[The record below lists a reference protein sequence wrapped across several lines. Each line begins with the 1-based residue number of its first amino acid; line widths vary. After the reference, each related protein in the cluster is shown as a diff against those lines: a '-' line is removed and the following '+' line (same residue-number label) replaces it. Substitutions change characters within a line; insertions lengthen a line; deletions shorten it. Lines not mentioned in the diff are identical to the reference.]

1 MSPALKWALIA
12 IPAGVV
18 AALAA
23 LATVSSSAPAAGHGP
38 DVGRSPES
46 GTAQQTCADDVSIE
60 IQGLADRVDYSFK
73 DPPDYTADDD
83 LGIFFQVT
91 NSSCQAVDLEV
102 ELVGSVSEATIHNR
116 DPDDTN
122 ACLEGCTISAEG
134 IFYGNVGWDLGRHP
148 NTQQEYV
155 VGTVKITG
163 PDGFVDQ
170 TPSNNTHT
178 SAAWI
183 NIVNPESATATSTPT
198 PTPTATATPTATP
211 TSTATSTPTPTPPAT
226 NTHTPTPTA
235 TPTPTPPATNTHT
248 PTPTATPTPTP
259 PATNTHTPTPTA
271 TPTPTPP
278 ATNTHTPTPTAT
290 PTPTPPAT
298 NTHTP
303 TPTAT
308 PTPTPPATNTHTPTP
323 TATPTPTPPATNTHT
338 PTPTA
343 TPTPTPPATN
353 THTPTPTATPTLT
366 PPATNTHTPT
376 PTATPT
382 PTSPATSTHTPTPTA
397 TPTPMLPATSTH
409 TPTPTATPTPTPP
422 ATNTHTPTPTATP
435 TPTPLPATNTPTLT
449 PTTTPTLTPTP
460 AQSPQVELEIS
471 RLASIVG
478 VAGGPVAVKVGVNS
492 LDDVVRTATLQL
504 HYLGGGTF
512 ELLDEASD
520 VSIAPNASTDVDLE
534 WNTSGYAIGVHP
546 LFLSVLTPDLADT
559 LDTAAFDV
567 VLVSTEAVFV
577 LVGSASATRGNVV
590 GLVSKPSIVTP
601 PVYPATAT
609 PTPSSTPTPTA
620 TPTTTPT
627 ATPTATAT
635 PTPTPTPTVTP
646 PPHTNAEISGISSDP
661 SSTAIQGQ
669 WVEISVTVLNNGSAE
684 VVAPVKLSFPSPDK
698 QPETVTLRVPANQTA
713 TANFTWKTRHY
724 EVGAHTL
731 RAELLLENN
740 VTTGLT
746 ESAITVRLLAPTI
759 SASIAGITNDPE
771 LPVVGEPVLVSVA
784 VRNEGILPAN
794 IPVTL
799 HFPSNNKQP
808 ETRRPHAE
816 PGETVHAN
824 FTWRTGNYQP
834 GNHEFRVEA
843 PAAERTFTVNLAA
856 PKVDFR
862 VVEVHGPNPDVPIVQ
877 GDSID
882 VSALVT
888 NAGPQE
894 GHATVLLRDAQR
906 DRVMYSENLELQAHE
921 SQVVGFTW
929 KTSRY
934 DLGTYR
940 LQIMVDA
947 ANDTNRGNDV
957 SELGAATIVDDRDI
971 TIGYRGS
978 LLDAQFLG
986 RLGQPDLPSAPN
998 FSIASISW
1006 TPEEPVVGDAV
1017 SIGVEIINHGTT
1029 TISVPITLYFP
1040 SEDKQPETR
1049 RPRIGGG
1056 DTATAT
1062 FTWRT
1067 SRYPPGNHSFHL
1079 ENADGTETFSIDLL
1093 PPTVDFRVVEV
1104 HRPNPDVPI
1113 VQGDSIDVSALV
1125 RNVGPQ
1131 EGRATVLLRDA
1142 QRDRVMYSESV
1153 ALQAHESQVV
1163 DFTWKTSRYDLGTY
1177 RLQITVDAANDTN
1190 RGNDVSEL
1198 GAATIVDDRDITIG
1212 YGGSSP
1218 DALFLGRLAQPD
1230 LPSAP
1235 NFSIE
1240 SISWAPEAPVV
1251 GDAVSITVE
1260 IANHGTSSI
1269 SVPITLYFPSEDKQ
1283 PETRRPR
1290 IGGGYTATA
1299 TFTWRTSRYE
1309 PGSHSFRVETGN
1321 DSETFSIPLLPQTV
1335 DFEVVEIR
1343 APNPAYP
1350 IVKGDWVEVAALV
1363 RNNGK
1368 YEGRATI
1375 SLWDMTHHRLMYED
1389 GISLKASESGV
1400 VEFTWKTLRYELGEH
1415 LLQVDA
1421 EAEYDTDT
1429 SNNNS
1434 DVVPTE
1440 ILTNRDI
1447 TLGFPEDYK
1456 GPQRSAPNSPARIKT
1471 PAVSAI
1477 DIAVFG
1483 PDPAATM
1490 TAQFAPVFENPEVSR
1505 STETPTQT
1513 GRQISPQDNS
1523 FAPSPFQCAQNQ
1535 HVAMGS
1541 LSGGEQ
1547 CPGVWALVR

>member
-1 MSPALKWALIA
+1 M
-12 IPAGVV
+12 
-18 AALAA
+18 
-23 LATVSSSAPAAGHGP
+23 
-38 DVGRSPES
+38 
-46 GTAQQTCADDVSIE
+46 
-60 IQGLADRVDYSFK
+60 
-73 DPPDYTADDD
+73 
-83 LGIFFQVT
+83 
-91 NSSCQAVDLEV
+91 
-102 ELVGSVSEATIHNR
+102 
-116 DPDDTN
+116 
-122 ACLEGCTISAEG
+122 
-134 IFYGNVGWDLGRHP
+134 
-148 NTQQEYV
+148 
-155 VGTVKITG
+155 
-163 PDGFVDQ
+163 
-170 TPSNNTHT
+170 
-178 SAAWI
+178 
-183 NIVNPESATATSTPT
+183 
-198 PTPTATATPTATP
+198 
-211 TSTATSTPTPTPPAT
+211 
-226 NTHTPTPTA
+226 
-235 TPTPTPPATNTHT
+235 
-248 PTPTATPTPTP
+248 
-259 PATNTHTPTPTA
+259 
-271 TPTPTPP
+271 
-278 ATNTHTPTPTAT
+278 
-290 PTPTPPAT
+290 
-298 NTHTP
+298 
-303 TPTAT
+303 
-308 PTPTPPATNTHTPTP
+308 
-323 TATPTPTPPATNTHT
+323 
-338 PTPTA
+338 
-343 TPTPTPPATN
+343 
-353 THTPTPTATPTLT
+353 
-366 PPATNTHTPT
+366 
-376 PTATPT
+376 
-382 PTSPATSTHTPTPTA
+382 
-397 TPTPMLPATSTH
+397 
-409 TPTPTATPTPTPP
+409 
-422 ATNTHTPTPTATP
+422 
-435 TPTPLPATNTPTLT
+435 
-449 PTTTPTLTPTP
+449 
-460 AQSPQVELEIS
+460 
-471 RLASIVG
+471 
-478 VAGGPVAVKVGVNS
+478 AVKVGINS
-492 LDDVVRTATLQL
+492 LDDEVRTATLQL

-512 ELLDEASD
+512 DLLDEASD

-534 WNTSGYAIGVHP
+534 WNTSGYEVGVHP

-646 PPHTNAEISGISSDP
+646 PPHTDAEISGISSDP

-669 WVEISVTVLNNGSAE
+669 WVEISVRVQNNGNAE
-684 VVAPVKLSFPSPDK
+684 VGVPVKLSFPSPDK
-698 QPETVTLRVPANQTA
+698 QPETVTLRVLANQTA

-724 EVGAHTL
+724 DVGAHTL

-771 LPVVGEPVLVSVA
+771 LAVVGEPVLVSVV

-816 PGETVHAN
+816 PGETVYAN

-843 PAAERTFTVNLAA
+843 PGAERTFTVNLAA

-862 VVEVHGPNPDVPIVQ
+862 VVEVYGSSSDVPIMQ

-882 VSALVT
+882 VSALVR
-888 NAGPQE
+888 NAGPQD
-894 GHATVLLRDAQR
+894 GRATVLLRDAQR
-906 DRVMYSENLELQAHE
+906 DRVIQSESVALQPHE
-921 SQVVGFTW
+921 SQVVDFTW

-947 ANDTNRGNDV
+947 PNDTNRGNDV
-957 SELGAATIVDDRDI
+957 SDLGVATIVDDRDI
-971 TIGYRGS
+971 TIGYGGS
-978 LLDAQFLG
+978 SPDAQFLG
-986 RLGQPDLPSAPN
+986 RLAQPDLPSAPN
-998 FSIASISW
+998 FSIKSISW

-1017 SIGVEIINHGTT
+1017 SIGVEIVNHGTSA
-1029 TISVPITLYFP
+1029 ISVPITLHFP

-1056 DTATAT
+1056 DTATVN

-1067 SRYPPGNHSFHL
+1067 SRYPPGNHSFRI
-1079 ENADGTETFSIDLL
+1079 ETANGNQTFSIDLL

-1104 HRPNPDVPI
+1104 HGPSPDEPI

-1125 RNVGPQ
+1125 RNAGPQ

-1142 QRDRVMYSESV
+1142 QRDRVMYSDTV
-1153 ALQAHESQVV
+1153 ALEARESEVV

-1212 YGGSSP
+1212 YRGSLP
-1218 DALFLGRLAQPD
+1218 DAQFLGRLTKPE
-1230 LPSAP
+1230 LPAAP
-1235 NFSIE
+1235 NFSIQAITWTPKE
-1240 SISWAPEAPVV
+1240 PVV

-1290 IGGGYTATA
+1290 IGGGDTATA

-1309 PGSHSFRVETGN
+1309 PGTHSFRVENAGGT
-1321 DSETFSIPLLPQTV
+1321 ETFSIDLLPPTVDFEVVETHGPSPDVPIVQGDSVDISALITNAGPQGGRATVLLRDAQRDRVMYSENIALEARESEVVDFTWKTSRYDLGTYRLQIAVDAANDTNRGNDVSDLGFATIVDDRDITIGYGGSSPDTQFLGRLAQPDLPSAPNFSIKSISWTPEEPVVGDAVSIQVAIANHGTSVISVPITLHFPSEDKQPETRRPRIGGGETATATFTWRTSRYPPGNHSFRIETRNVNETFHIALVPPTV
-1335 DFEVVEIR
+1335 DFEVVEIH

-1363 RNNGK
+1363 RNKGK

-1375 SLWDMTHHRLMYED
+1375 SLWDMIHHRLMYED
-1389 GISLKASESGV
+1389 SISLKAGESDV

-1415 LLQVDA
+1415 RLKVEA
-1421 EAEYDTDT
+1421 EAENDIDT
-1429 SNNNS
+1429 SNNQS

-1471 PAVSAI
+1471 PGVSAI
-1477 DIAVFG
+1477 EIAVFG

-1505 STETPTQT
+1505 ATETPTQT
-1513 GRQISPQDNS
+1513 TSGTSARDDS

-1535 HVAMGS
+1535 YVAMGS
-1541 LSGGEQ
+1541 RSGGEQ

>member
-1 MSPALKWALIA
+1 M
-12 IPAGVV
+12 
-18 AALAA
+18 
-23 LATVSSSAPAAGHGP
+23 
-38 DVGRSPES
+38 
-46 GTAQQTCADDVSIE
+46 
-60 IQGLADRVDYSFK
+60 
-73 DPPDYTADDD
+73 
-83 LGIFFQVT
+83 
-91 NSSCQAVDLEV
+91 
-102 ELVGSVSEATIHNR
+102 
-116 DPDDTN
+116 
-122 ACLEGCTISAEG
+122 
-134 IFYGNVGWDLGRHP
+134 
-148 NTQQEYV
+148 
-155 VGTVKITG
+155 
-163 PDGFVDQ
+163 
-170 TPSNNTHT
+170 
-178 SAAWI
+178 
-183 NIVNPESATATSTPT
+183 
-198 PTPTATATPTATP
+198 
-211 TSTATSTPTPTPPAT
+211 
-226 NTHTPTPTA
+226 
-235 TPTPTPPATNTHT
+235 
-248 PTPTATPTPTP
+248 
-259 PATNTHTPTPTA
+259 
-271 TPTPTPP
+271 
-278 ATNTHTPTPTAT
+278 
-290 PTPTPPAT
+290 
-298 NTHTP
+298 
-303 TPTAT
+303 
-308 PTPTPPATNTHTPTP
+308 
-323 TATPTPTPPATNTHT
+323 
-338 PTPTA
+338 
-343 TPTPTPPATN
+343 
-353 THTPTPTATPTLT
+353 
-366 PPATNTHTPT
+366 
-376 PTATPT
+376 
-382 PTSPATSTHTPTPTA
+382 
-397 TPTPMLPATSTH
+397 
-409 TPTPTATPTPTPP
+409 
-422 ATNTHTPTPTATP
+422 
-435 TPTPLPATNTPTLT
+435 
-449 PTTTPTLTPTP
+449 
-460 AQSPQVELEIS
+460 
-471 RLASIVG
+471 
-478 VAGGPVAVKVGVNS
+478 AVKVGINS
-492 LDDVVRTATLQL
+492 LDDEVRTATLQL

-512 ELLDEASD
+512 DLLDEASD

-534 WNTSGYAIGVHP
+534 WNTSGYEVGVHP

-627 ATPTATAT
+627 GTPTATAT

-661 SSTAIQGQ
+661 SSSAIQGQ

-684 VVAPVKLSFPSPDK
+684 VVVPVKLSFPSPDK

-724 EVGAHTL
+724 DVGAHTL

-759 SASIAGITNDPE
+759 SASIAGINNDPE

-843 PAAERTFTVNLAA
+843 PGAERTFTVNLAA

-862 VVEVHGPNPDVPIVQ
+862 VVETYGPSPDVPIVQ
-877 GDSID
+877 GDQMD

-894 GHATVLLRDAQR
+894 GRATVLLRDAQR
-906 DRVMYSENLELQAHE
+906 DRVMYSDTVALEAHE
-921 SQVVGFTW
+921 SQVVDFTWKTSRYDLGTYRLQVTVDAANDTNRGNDVSELGAATIVDDRDITIGYGASSPDAQFLGRLAQPNLPSAPNFSIQTISWTPEEPVVGDAVSIEVKIANPGTSSISVPITLYFPSEDKQPETRQPRIGGGDTATATFTWRTSRYEPGTHSFRVESALGTEMVSIVLLPPTRDFAVVETYGPSPDVPIVQGDQVDVSALVTNAGPQEGRATVLLRDAQRDRVIQSESVALQPHESQVVDFTW

-957 SELGAATIVDDRDI
+957 SELEAATIVDDRDI

-978 LLDAQFLG
+978 LPDAQFLG

-998 FSIASISW
+998 FSIESISW
-1006 TPEEPVVGDAV
+1006 APEAPVVGDAV
-1017 SIGVEIINHGTT
+1017 SIEVKIANPGTSS
-1029 TISVPITLYFP
+1029 ISVPITLYFP

-1056 DTATAT
+1056 ETATAT

-1067 SRYPPGNHSFHL
+1067 SRYEPGTHSFRVGSSH
-1079 ENADGTETFSIDLL
+1079 GTEMFSIDLL
-1093 PPTVDFRVVEV
+1093 PPTVDFEVVET
-1104 HRPNPDVPI
+1104 HGPSPDAPI

-1125 RNVGPQ
+1125 TNAGPQ

-1142 QRDRVMYSESV
+1142 QRNRVMQSESV
-1153 ALQAHESQVV
+1153 ALQPHESQVV
-1163 DFTWKTSRYDLGTY
+1163 DFTWKTSRYDLGTH
-1177 RLQITVDAANDTN
+1177 RLQVTVDAANDTN

-1218 DALFLGRLAQPD
+1218 DAQFLGRLAQPD

-1235 NFSIE
+1235 NFSIK
-1240 SISWAPEAPVV
+1240 SISWTLEEPVV

-1260 IANHGTSSI
+1260 IANHGTSTI

-1290 IGGGYTATA
+1290 IGGGDTATVN
-1299 TFTWRTSRYE
+1299 FTWRTSRYP
-1309 PGSHSFRVETGN
+1309 PGTHSFRVETANGN
-1321 DSETFSIPLLPQTV
+1321 QTFSIDLLPPTV
-1335 DFEVVEIR
+1335 DFEVVEIH

-1350 IVKGDWVEVAALV
+1350 IVKGDWVE
-1363 RNNGK
+1363 
-1368 YEGRATI
+1368 GR
-1375 SLWDMTHHRLMYED
+1375 
-1389 GISLKASESGV
+1389 GV
-1400 VEFTWKTLRYELGEH
+1400 GPERW
-1415 LLQVDA
+1415 
-1421 EAEYDTDT
+1421 
-1429 SNNNS
+1429 
-1434 DVVPTE
+1434 E
-1440 ILTNRDI
+1440 I
-1447 TLGFPEDYK
+1447 
-1456 GPQRSAPNSPARIKT
+1456 
-1471 PAVSAI
+1471 
-1477 DIAVFG
+1477 
-1483 PDPAATM
+1483 
-1490 TAQFAPVFENPEVSR
+1490 
-1505 STETPTQT
+1505 
-1513 GRQISPQDNS
+1513 
-1523 FAPSPFQCAQNQ
+1523 
-1535 HVAMGS
+1535 
-1541 LSGGEQ
+1541 
-1547 CPGVWALVR
+1547 